1 MKLKGVIE
9 VTHAHLG
16 LDHVQLAAPRGGEEA
31 ARGFYGDMLGM
42 VEILKPDALLKRGG
56 VWFQCGAHQL
66 HIGIQD
72 DFTAAAKAHPAF
84 AIQGIA
90 ALRSRLESH
99 GIDIIEDVPIEGVV
113 RFHIR
118 DPFGNRV
125 EFVEKL

>member
-1 MKLKGVIE
+1 M
-9 VTHAHLG
+9 THAYLG
-16 LDHVQLAAPRGGEEA
+16 LDHVQLAVPRGGEEE
-31 ARGFYGDMLGM
+31 ARGFYGELLGM
-42 VEILKPDALLKRGG
+42 KEIPKPAALLKRGG

-84 AIQGIA
+84 AVQGIA
-90 ALRSRLESH
+90 AMRSRLESH
-99 GIDIIEDVPIEGVV
+99 GIDIIEDVPLEGVA